1 MQIGLALSGGG
12 FRATLFHLG
21 VVKALLDRGVL
32 KDVRHI
38 TSVSGGSILAAHL
51 VLHWREYSDP
61 SSFEK
66 PAREII
72 EFARADVRGRVFRR
86 LLLPPYLLLPFVGGL
101 RGRPR
106 RLRRNGTV
114 RNLLFE
120 QNLRSLFGDILLSDL
135 PAESAD
141 APRLDILATNLT
153 QGSLAYFSNGALVAS
168 DEEPVPIE
176 TPITVA
182 RAVMTSALFPG
193 FFPTV
198 EFNAENLAVDLEK
211 FASAQYFTDGGV
223 YDNLGIRRFQNV
235 LSHEACELEQVL
247 VSDASGAFDWLVETE
262 TLGYWKTA
270 LRSSEVFMKRLA
282 DLEWELAGGD
292 RSDQFK
298 FLRISDVAE
307 NGALPENVQD
317 QIKHIRTDLDRF
329 SISEIRALVVHGYE
343 IAARATEN
351 WTDVP
356 ATKMVAW
363 DPFPSV
369 KPEPE
374 GRWVEQ
380 LRRARF
386 HPSGLVNRRDW
397 PSYIYP
403 VLLILAF
410 VFFVN
415 WYQGQ
420 RVHWHYGQQVRANG
434 EIVNRVENPEET
446 KELVTDAIR
455 RPHRNQEHRLEAA
468 YLAYALQL
476 QQPSKRSMELLE
488 QAKANLDPLHRSR
501 FHEAKW
507 RHFFS
512 TLSTTTFGVPE
523 PPDAETAITYAEDA
537 VGGLPAISPHHLE
550 VALTSYAVDTK
561 PAQTEELKQ
570 RTQKVL
576 DLARHNLDDAQRAR
590 FHETKWRDYYSTL
603 PITTFGFPE
612 IADIETALAYA
623 EDAVTGLPPES
634 RLHVEAALTSYG
646 VHSKASKKPAM
657 KKRALR
663 TLDRALEHLGTG
675 ETNRL
680 SEVDRF
686 RTTLLKGHYALAE
699 GNAKLE
705 TADELKNQGKRTE
718 AAEKCTEAET
728 HYANASMTYE
738 LARDIRFTDLWRVH
752 FNVCNAAK
760 ARANALAQNI
770 ETRPPGGRI
779 ASQRLHDVIKANL
792 DHAKQSCAE
801 AHKLAPNGWQPPYV
815 LAMIALMENRQKD
828 AEQSFLEGHAIA
840 RRTNEA
846 ALYVSFLADR
856 DDVKPLCR
864 FTEFSRTFISACRK

>member
-1 MQIGLALSGGG
+1 MSGGG

-21 VVKALLDRGVL
+21 IVKALLDRGVL

-51 VLHWREYSDP
+51 VLHWHEYSHP
-61 SSFEK
+61 STFER

-101 RGRPR
+101 RGWPW

-168 DEEPVPIE
+168 DDQPVPIE
-176 TPITVA
+176 TPITVS

-211 FASAQYFTDGGV
+211 FASAQYFTDGGI

-235 LSHEACELEQVL
+235 LSQDACELEHVL

-292 RSDQFK
+292 KSDQFK

-356 ATKMVAW
+356 AAKMVAW

-374 GRWVEQ
+374 GRWIEQ

-386 HPSGLVNRRDW
+386 HPSGLFNLRDW

-403 VLLILAF
+403 ALLILAL

-415 WYQGQ
+415 WFQGQ
-420 RVHWHYGQQVRANG
+420 RVHWHYGQQVRTNG
-434 EIVNRVENPEET
+434 EIVDRVENPEET
-446 KELVTDAIR
+446 KALVTDAIA

-476 QQPSKRSMELLE
+476 QQPSESSRELLE
-488 QAKANLDPLHRSR
+488 RAKANLDPLHRSR

-512 TLSTTTFGVPE
+512 TLPTTTFGVPQ
-523 PPDAETAITYAEDA
+523 PPDAETAIAYAEDA
-537 VGGLPAISPHHLE
+537 VGGLPPISPHHLE
-550 VALTSYAVDTK
+550 VALTSYAVDAK
-561 PAQTEELKQ
+561 PAQTEKLKQ
-570 RTQKVL
+570 RIRNVL
-576 DLARHNLDDAQRAR
+576 DLARKNLDDAQRAR

-603 PITTFGFPE
+603 PITSFGFPE
-612 IADIETALAYA
+612 ITDIGTALAYA

-634 RLHVEAALTSYG
+634 RLQVEAALTSYG
-646 VHSKASKKPAM
+646 VHSKAKASNGDM
-657 KKRALR
+657 KERALR
-663 TLDRALEHLGTG
+663 TLKDALKHLEAGG
-675 ETNRL
+675 TNRL

-699 GNAKLE
+699 GNTKLA
-705 TADELKNQGKRTE
+705 TADTLKGQGKRAE
-718 AAEKCTEAET
+718 AAEKCTEAES
-728 HYANASMTYE
+728 HYAHASMTYE
-738 LARDIRFTDLWRVH
+738 LARDLRFTDLWKVQ

-760 ARANALAQNI
+760 ARANALVQNI
-770 ETRPPGGRI
+770 ETRPPGRGP
-779 ASQRLHDVIKANL
+779 ATQRLRDVIEANL
-792 DHAKQSCAE
+792 EQAKQSCAE
-801 AHKLAPNGWQPPYV
+801 AHTLAPNEWQPPYV
-815 LAMIALMENRQKD
+815 LALIALTENREEA
-828 AEQSFLEGHAIA
+828 AEKSFLDGYKIA

-846 ALYVSFLADR
+846 EARAYVGYLADR
-856 DDVKPLCR
+856 DDVRPLCR
-864 FTEFSRTFISACRK
+864 FTEFSRTFIAACRK